1 MHPKDR
7 RLNVPLQAGLA
18 VGVTAAVE
26 DVGPVLVQVVIFEA
40 QRTLQVVVQV
50 LKSWTIFSL

>member
-1 MHPKDR
+1 M
-7 RLNVPLQAGLA
+7 PLQASLA

-40 QRTLQVVVQV
+40 QGALQVVVQI

>member
-1 MHPKDR
+1 
-7 RLNVPLQAGLA
+7 VPLQAGLA

-26 DVGPVLVQVVIFEA
+26 DVGAMLVQVVIFEA
-40 QRTLQVVVQV
+40 QRALEVVVQI